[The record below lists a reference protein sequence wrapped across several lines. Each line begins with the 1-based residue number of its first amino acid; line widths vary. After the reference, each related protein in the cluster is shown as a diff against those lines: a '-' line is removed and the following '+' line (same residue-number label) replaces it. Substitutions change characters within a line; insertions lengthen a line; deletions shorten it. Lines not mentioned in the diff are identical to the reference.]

1 MYCFFKKIIFITK
14 ISYLCSQKVTQN
26 LLIKII
32 KMKKIS
38 LLFVALLAVVFIG
51 CSSQSSPEKT
61 VKAMYEL
68 IQKKDFEGTLKL
80 VKTEKEL
87 TEQEKSDYVEFFKLI
102 TQEQELTKFEV
113 ISTEENGDK
122 ATVTTKLEWT
132 KKDGTKDT
140 QETKDQLVKFEGKW
154 YLEM

>member
-1 MYCFFKKIIFITK
+1 
-14 ISYLCSQKVTQN
+14 
-26 LLIKII
+26 
-32 KMKKIS
+32 MKKIS

-61 VKAMYEL
+61 VKAMYDL
-68 IQKKDFEGTLKL
+68 VQKKDFEATLDL

-87 TEQEKSDYVEFFKLI
+87 TDQDKKDYVEFMKMI
-102 TQEQELTKFEV
+102 TEEQELTKYEIVNTEV
-113 ISTEENGDK
+113 NGDK

-140 QETKDQLVKFEGKW
+140 QESKEKLVKFEGKW